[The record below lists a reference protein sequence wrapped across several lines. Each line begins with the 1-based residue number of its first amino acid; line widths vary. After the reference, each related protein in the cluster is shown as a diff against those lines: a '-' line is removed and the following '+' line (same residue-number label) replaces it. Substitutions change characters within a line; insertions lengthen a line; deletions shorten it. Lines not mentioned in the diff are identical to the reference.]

1 MRNGVQP
8 RGAAAPPGAQTR
20 GADAGRTAGLVGPAF
35 SATLARAAGFSP
47 PPHSAP
53 SIFSSLCSRSPGHEP
68 ITALSWSRNEHPS
81 WLPIDFTP
89 GDTGAICLCQRPLR
103 TGARGPRCAS
113 WLTSSRRE
121 RRHWPALKS
130 GTPPPQERKWDRAE
144 GVRGASQPLTST
156 ASVLASS
163 LIKCGSRGAPAPVT
177 PARRA
182 GSGYTS
188 PRGTFRISEFG
199 PRIGDLRP
207 GRGCVP
213 PALVWHLLALLRFLP
228 RTLATSCNSFGAS
241 VSHPEP

>member
-1 MRNGVQP
+1 MRNAVQP

-68 ITALSWSRNEHPS
+68 IAALSWSRNEHPS
-81 WLPIDFTP
+81 WLPIDFSP

-121 RRHWPALKS
+121 RRHRPALKS
-130 GTPPPQERKWDRAE
+130 GTPRPRNGSGTELRVCGARHNPSRPPRQSWRRPSLSVGHAE
-144 GVRGASQPLTST
+144 PQLQSPRPAE
-156 ASVLASS
+156 
-163 LIKCGSRGAPAPVT
+163 PAPVIQAHAVRSASLSLGLESGT
-177 PARRA
+177 SALAGVVSRRPW
-182 GSGYTS
+182 S
-188 PRGTFRISEFG
+188 GTFSG
-199 PRIGDLRP
+199 
-207 GRGCVP
+207 
-213 PALVWHLLALLRFLP
+213 
-228 RTLATSCNSFGAS
+228 S
-241 VSHPEP
+241 